1 MLRRDLLVL
10 AVLASRSSASP
21 ADDAFQLRGSQEDF
35 DYISSLPRDQQHEAL
50 KRLRSGEPRPGGTRH
65 PSLAHTRSVASIAKR
80 GGAGQPQHVPPSE
93 RESARKPSCRS
104 PPTGTPWG
112 PPSAHPKAAADA
124 PLPERAGRIEAAAEA
139 ALAMLARY
147 YGEAA
152 DNVLNQ
158 SWVLQPSGVAD
169 WAAQQAAGD
178 VKDLGGHEGMGD
190 AGLWKATAAALRSGA
205 KRKGRGLQEEGS
217 AAEGRGP
224 RRDAYVARSNPAPC
238 VATRVIWACRYR
250 YDAGL
255 DHLAAKMAR
264 ALVCCAMLCHY
275 YAMRAGAR
283 PAPAPSC
290 AAIIPRAP
298 RHARPLR
305 VQVSRSRS

>member
-1 MLRRDLLVL
+1 
-10 AVLASRSSASP
+10 
-21 ADDAFQLRGSQEDF
+21 
-35 DYISSLPRDQQHEAL
+35 
-50 KRLRSGEPRPGGTRH
+50 
-65 PSLAHTRSVASIAKR
+65 
-80 GGAGQPQHVPPSE
+80 
-93 RESARKPSCRS
+93 
-104 PPTGTPWG
+104 
-112 PPSAHPKAAADA
+112 
-124 PLPERAGRIEAAAEA
+124 
-139 ALAMLARY
+139 MLARY

-238 VATRVIWACRYR
+238 VATLRHLGMSLQVRCRARPSRREDGARSGMLCYAMPLLCYAR
-250 YDAGL
+250 WCAPR
-255 DHLAAKMAR
+255 AR
-264 ALVCCAMLCHY
+264 AIVRGHHPPRASTCAP
-275 YAMRAGAR
+275 AARAGVAEPFLIWQVWR
-283 PAPAPSC
+283 EPFVIAAMGSSVAAGHDNC
-290 AAIIPRAP
+290 A
-298 RHARPLR
+298 LDT
-305 VQVSRSRS
+305 